1 MLARRQVVP
10 AVPFGSGEVPA
21 GRRKPAGR
29 STGSPACSMPT
40 RMRYELFMS
49 HALSEASDAAARGE
63 RGDGAVAVQ
72 DDAMVAS
79 AASQVNR
86 TGDPTAHAVVATI
99 REAAQRLGRPSLA
112 GLTIFSVMEPCAMCV
127 GALLASDVDGLVY
140 AVPDPIDGACGSV
153 LHVAAH
159 RRTGRPLR
167 VVSGILREDAEELLG
182 SGLPV

>member
-1 MLARRQVVP
+1 
-10 AVPFGSGEVPA
+10 
-21 GRRKPAGR
+21 
-29 STGSPACSMPT
+29 
-40 RMRYELFMS
+40 MS

-79 AASQVNR
+79 AASQVNQ

-112 GLTIFSVMEPCAMCV
+112 GLTIFSVIEPCAMCV
-127 GALLASDVDGLVY
+127 GALLASDVDGLVF
-140 AVPDPIDGACGSV
+140 ALPDPVDGACGSSV
-153 LHVAAH
+153 QLAGHGTLG
-159 RRTGRPLR
+159 RRLR

-182 SGLPV
+182 RGLPV